1 MSRQDRGAE
10 ASRFRAERT
19 DASGQ
24 NVFSMLFDPVE
35 RRTEAGDDFPENTVL
50 MKRRPHEQNAYAA
63 AVIQEAGK
71 SPIRGA
77 GY

>member
-1 MSRQDRGAE
+1 
-10 ASRFRAERT
+10 
-19 DASGQ
+19 
-24 NVFSMLFDPVE
+24 MLFDPVE